1 MSGKIRA
8 SGNIMTL
15 TDGNNPTLSLAG
27 KDYCFYRLFYNCQA
41 LISAPALPAATLA
54 PSCYQSMFEG
64 CTGITLYE
72 DGTGPTWGIPAGAQ
86 AVSDWNTD
94 MLAGTGGTF
103 TGNPVIGTDYYYTPL
118 PASVGVT
125 INGIELYE
133 SGSSGEGWTYVLPTL
148 TLTNAGPFTIS
159 GTNTTGQVCVFVAS
173 NVTSTVTLSSLTLV
187 TTNNNQCVFALE
199 SGANVSLF
207 LAGTNT
213 LTSGN
218 YRAGLE
224 VSAGRT
230 LSITNA
236 PGDDAGALTATGGDM
251 GAGIGG
257 GTVTI
262 NGGTVTANGGVMGA
276 GIGSGGYAGN
286 DGGNGGT
293 VNISGGA
300 VTATGGN
307 WGAGIGGGDGDAG
320 GTVNISGGTVTST
333 GGQYGAARRRHQR
346 RHRRMNISGG
356 HVIATGGKCAAG
368 IGGGTGQRLAG
379 SAGAALSVSGGT
391 VLAIGGAGGAP
402 GVGGGLGNVE
412 EGDTGNAPDISGSNH
427 FTGGSIRIDGDFAMA
442 APSNG
447 TARVWCVTVPEL
459 TPNASVVVTLIGT
472 YGVNDLFA
480 DNDGKLYL
488 WLPNDNYDFT
498 AGGTEYEATVSDAD
512 TTATAKAPPVLDAYL
527 TFSSADTF
535 KITPSSMLWNGE
547 LFYSTD
553 ATNWNA
559 FTRDGA
565 TAANNGAGEFRLYF
579 RGKNNTLI
587 TGGNLSYWIIDADT
601 ASVACSGNIETLL
614 DYTIVE
620 AGNHPTM
627 AANCFANLF
636 KNCTALSS
644 APELAATNLSNNCYV
659 RMFMGCTGL
668 TAAPA
673 LPATTVTGCCYQE
686 MFEGCT
692 SLTQAPVLPAM
703 TLISSCYKE
712 MFYGCT
718 ALTTAPEL
726 PATTLA
732 PACYQEMF
740 SGCTSLTNA
749 PALPAMTLGVGCYI
763 GMFSG
768 CTGLTAPPALPA
780 LTLATYC
787 YKEMF
792 YGCTDL
798 TQAPALPATNLIFG
812 CYFGMFRG
820 CTELTAAP
828 ELRAVALV
836 QECYKQMFYGCTK
849 LNNIRVNFNSWADD
863 VDATLD
869 WVYGVSSTGTFVCP
883 AELDTSVE
891 DESHVPV
898 GWSTGLPTGI
908 SSVTDSPFLNGVIYN
923 ISGQRVGEQERGI
936 IIENGRKYF
945 NR

>member
-1 MSGKIRA
+1 
-8 SGNIMTL
+8 
-15 TDGNNPTLSLAG
+15 
-27 KDYCFYRLFYNCQA
+27 
-41 LISAPALPAATLA
+41 
-54 PSCYQSMFEG
+54 
-64 CTGITLYE
+64 
-72 DGTGPTWGIPAGAQ
+72 
-86 AVSDWNTD
+86 
-94 MLAGTGGTF
+94 
-103 TGNPVIGTDYYYTPL
+103 
-118 PASVGVT
+118 
-125 INGIELYE
+125 
-133 SGSSGEGWTYVLPTL
+133 
-148 TLTNAGPFTIS
+148 
-159 GTNTTGQVCVFVAS
+159 
-173 NVTSTVTLSSLTLV
+173 
-187 TTNNNQCVFALE
+187 
-199 SGANVSLF
+199 
-207 LAGTNT
+207 
-213 LTSGN
+213 
-218 YRAGLE
+218 
-224 VSAGRT
+224 
-230 LSITNA
+230 
-236 PGDDAGALTATGGDM
+236 
-251 GAGIGG
+251 
-257 GTVTI
+257 
-262 NGGTVTANGGVMGA
+262 
-276 GIGSGGYAGN
+276 
-286 DGGNGGT
+286 
-293 VNISGGA
+293 
-300 VTATGGN
+300 
-307 WGAGIGGGDGDAG
+307 
-320 GTVNISGGTVTST
+320 
-333 GGQYGAARRRHQR
+333 
-346 RHRRMNISGG
+346 
-356 HVIATGGKCAAG
+356 
-368 IGGGTGQRLAG
+368 
-379 SAGAALSVSGGT
+379 
-391 VLAIGGAGGAP
+391 
-402 GVGGGLGNVE
+402 
-412 EGDTGNAPDISGSNH
+412 
-427 FTGGSIRIDGDFAMA
+427 MA

-459 TPNASVVVTLIGT
+459 TPNASVVVTSLGT

-535 KITPSSMLWNGE
+535 KITPSAVSWYGE

-559 FTRDGA
+559 FTGDGA

-703 TLISSCYKE
+703 TL
-712 MFYGCT
+712 
-718 ALTTAPEL
+718 
-726 PATTLA
+726 
-732 PACYQEMF
+732 
-740 SGCTSLTNA
+740 
-749 PALPAMTLGVGCYI
+749 GVGCYI

-812 CYFGMFRG
+812 CYFGMFHG

-828 ELRAVALV
+828 ELRAAALV
-836 QECYKQMFYGCTK
+836 QECYKEMFYGCTK